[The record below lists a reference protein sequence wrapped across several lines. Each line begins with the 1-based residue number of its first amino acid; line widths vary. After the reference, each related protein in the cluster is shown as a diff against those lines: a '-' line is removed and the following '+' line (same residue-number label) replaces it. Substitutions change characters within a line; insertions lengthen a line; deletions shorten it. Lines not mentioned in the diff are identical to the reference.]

1 MRIARH
7 RIARAEICRVR
18 KEGARMRRLGIL
30 LLTMCVTLASGAA
43 LAQAYPSKPIRLIV
57 PFPAGGAVDISAR
70 AIGAELSRSL
80 GQQVVVENRPGA
92 GGNLAAEAAARAA
105 PDGYTLFM
113 ATSAILAVNPVLY
126 AKVPFDPIKD
136 FAPISVVAS
145 SDNVLV
151 VHPSVPAQTV
161 GELIALAKANPG
173 KYSYASSGSGSSTH
187 LAAEMFKMMAG
198 VDLLHVPYKGGP
210 PGVVDLLAG
219 QVNMIFDLVPSA
231 LPHIRSGKIRALG
244 VAGVQ
249 RSPLL
254 PGVPLISESGVPGYR
269 SSVWFGLVA
278 PAGTPAEIVS
288 RLSADVA
295 KGVRQAEFRDRLTGM
310 GYDVTSTTPEQ
321 MAELIR
327 ADIPRWAQVVKTNGI
342 KID

>member
-1 MRIARH
+1 
-7 RIARAEICRVR
+7 
-18 KEGARMRRLGIL
+18 MRRLGVL
-30 LLTMCVTLASGAA
+30 LLTICATLASGAA

-70 AIGAELSRSL
+70 AIGAELSKSL

-92 GGNLAAEAAARAA
+92 GGNLAAEAAARSA

-126 AKVPFDPIKD
+126 AKVPFDPVKD

-151 VHPSVPAQTV
+151 VHPSVPAQSV

-219 QVNMIFDLVPSA
+219 QVHMIFDLVPSA

-321 MAELIR
+321 MAEMIR

>member
-1 MRIARH
+1 
-7 RIARAEICRVR
+7 
-18 KEGARMRRLGIL
+18 MRRLGVL
-30 LLTMCVTLASGAA
+30 LLTICATLASGAA
-43 LAQAYPSKPIRLIV
+43 LAQPYPSKPIRLIV

-70 AIGAELSRSL
+70 AIGAELSKSL

-92 GGNLAAEAAARAA
+92 GGNLAAEAAARSA

-151 VHPSVPAQTV
+151 VHPSVPAQSV
-161 GELIALAKANPG
+161 AELIAIAKANPG

-254 PGVPLISESGVPGYR
+254 PGVPLISESGVPGYQ

-310 GYDVTSTTPEQ
+310 GYDVTHTTPEQ

>member
-1 MRIARH
+1 
-7 RIARAEICRVR
+7 
-18 KEGARMRRLGIL
+18 MRRLGIL

>member
-1 MRIARH
+1 MISRTGKGRLQ
-7 RIARAEICRVR
+7 VR
-18 KEGARMRRLGIL
+18 RMGIL
-30 LLTMCVTLASGAA
+30 LLAFCATLASGAA
-43 LAQAYPSKPIRLIV
+43 LGQAYPTKPIRLIV

-70 AIGAELSRSL
+70 AIGTELTKSL
-80 GQQVVVENRPGA
+80 GQPVVVENRPGA

-126 AKVPFDPIKD
+126 AKVPFDPVKD
-136 FAPISVVAS
+136 FAPISVVVS
-145 SDNVLV
+145 SDNILI
-151 VHPSVPAQTV
+151 VHPAVPANSV

-173 KYSYASSGSGSSTH
+173 KYSYASSGVGSSTH

-231 LPHIRSGKIRALG
+231 LPHIRSGKVRALG
-244 VAGVQ
+244 VAGAQ

-254 PGVPLISESGVPGYR
+254 PAVPLISDVGLPNYQ

-288 RLSADVA
+288 RLSAEVA
-295 KGVRQAEFRDRLTGM
+295 KGAQQAEFRDRLTGM

-327 ADIPRWAQVVKTNGI
+327 TDIPKWARVVKTNGI